1 MVVQNARIATLLRKH
16 VLRFKINLS
25 EPTIRKHLTLRL
37 LDSATN
43 LRKHR
48 ARVRPNHP
56 YHPYDHHEDDRQHDR
71 VLSDI
76 LSLCIPAKILQVLTD
91 NLSMRI
97 VAIV

>member
-1 MVVQNARIATLLRKH
+1 MVVRNARIATLVRKH

-25 EPTIRKHLTLRL
+25 DPTMWKHLILRL

-56 YHPYDHHEDDRQHDR
+56 HHPYDHHEDDCQHDR

-76 LSLCIPAKILQVLTD
+76 LSLCIPA
-91 NLSMRI
+91 RI
-97 VAIV
+97 F

>member
-1 MVVQNARIATLLRKH
+1 MVVQNAKIATLLRKH

-25 EPTIRKHLTLRL
+25 DTTMRKRLTLRL
-37 LDSATN
+37 LDCSTN

-48 ARVRPNHP
+48 ARVRPHHP
-56 YHPYDHHEDDRQHDR
+56 YHPCDHHEDDRQHDR